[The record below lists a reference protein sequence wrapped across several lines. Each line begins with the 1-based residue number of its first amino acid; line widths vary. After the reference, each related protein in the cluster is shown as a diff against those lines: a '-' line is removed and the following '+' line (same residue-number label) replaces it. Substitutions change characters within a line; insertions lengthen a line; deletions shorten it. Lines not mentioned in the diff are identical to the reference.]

1 MNSEKKTLMRSRTDR
16 KLFGVSG
23 GLAEYFNVD
32 SSIVRLI
39 FIALFIMG
47 SIGLWAYLI
56 AALIMP
62 LNPSDDV
69 FVCERRLYRS
79 RSNFKLFGV
88 AGGIAAY
95 LNADSTLVRLIVAIS
110 CLFVFGILLYIVA
123 AIILP
128 IEPEAL

>member
-79 RSNFKLFGV
+79 RSNSKLFGV

-95 LNADSTLVRLIVAIS
+95 LNADSTLVRLIVALS

-123 AIILP
+123 AILLP